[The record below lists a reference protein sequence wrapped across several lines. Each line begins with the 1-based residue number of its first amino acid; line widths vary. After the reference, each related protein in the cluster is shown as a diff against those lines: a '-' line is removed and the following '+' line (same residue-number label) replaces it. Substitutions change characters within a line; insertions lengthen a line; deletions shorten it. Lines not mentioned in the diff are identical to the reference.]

1 MAFFERFGFI
11 VVRDV
16 LSKTEVEETKDE
28 FFTYMEKESNGMFDR
43 EDINTFDKWKSKSFG
58 MAGTQA
64 WFGTKA
70 LKNRQNRNV
79 YNAFASILNEKNL
92 LVNHDRWAMY
102 RPTKL
107 FPKLKTRDNVH
118 LDFNPRLYLND
129 EKDVVRSRL
138 RTLSYSDTRDL
149 GPGEN
154 NNITR
159 KFGLAV
165 QAVLNFCDNREED
178 GGLQLVPGSHEMSYF
193 EEWVRDLDDDIPD
206 KSASFA
212 IQPQDKLNQL
222 AQRITMRA
230 GSIAIWNQ
238 RTIHGSKH
246 NQSHK
251 YRLVQFIRMFPRH
264 SIQCKETRSKAGM

>member
-1 MAFFERFGFI
+1 MEIKI
-11 VVRDV
+11 VRYGWHSSLVRAK
-16 LSKTEVEETKDE
+16 SVEKQTKPE
-28 FFTYMEKESNGMFDR
+28 
-43 EDINTFDKWKSKSFG
+43 
-58 MAGTQA
+58 
-64 WFGTKA
+64 
-70 LKNRQNRNV
+70 NV
-79 YNAFASILNEKNL
+79 YNAFACILNEKNL

-165 QAVLNFCDNREED
+165 QAVLNFCDNREKD

-212 IQPQDKLNQL
+212 IQPQINSINLLKESRCVL
-222 AQRITMRA
+222 AQLRYGINAQYTVQNTIKVINIVLFNSFECFRDVRFNA
-230 GSIAIWNQ
+230 RNAQQSGHVVCFEIFRNHFS
-238 RTIHGSKH
+238 RTES
-246 NQSHK
+246 SL
-251 YRLVQFIRMFPRH
+251 RSVELVWFL
-264 SIQCKETRSKAGM
+264 RS